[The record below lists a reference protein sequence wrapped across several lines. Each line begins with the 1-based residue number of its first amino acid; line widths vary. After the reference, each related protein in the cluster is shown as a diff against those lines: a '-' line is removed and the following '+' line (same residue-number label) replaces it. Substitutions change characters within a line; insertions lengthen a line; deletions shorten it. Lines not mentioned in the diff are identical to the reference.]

1 MFDATKLPVSLVE
14 LFQMGYE
21 SISEE
26 WQRLPAAVFAHGL
39 HLKSD
44 EFTKLGLPIPIVG
57 TFSEELALKIY
68 KQNYDYLTLIK
79 DIKIVGKQAAFSALI
94 NYIIATVHR
103 FFYNPSKD
111 EDEKLYE
118 VKTRKILLYSNII
131 ASTSNIIYISFTG
144 INNLDLGGLL
154 VTLYRIVSD
163 VSYITKIKKEFV
175 EAELNKKYQNQ
186 LDNLDKEINQILENL
201 HFKDLK

>member
-1 MFDATKLPVSLVE
+1 MKL
-14 LFQMGYE
+14 
-21 SISEE
+21 
-26 WQRLPAAVFAHGL
+26 
-39 HLKSD
+39 
-44 EFTKLGLPIPIVG
+44 KL
-57 TFSEELALKIY
+57 
-68 KQNYDYLTLIK
+68 
-79 DIKIVGKQAAFSALI
+79 
-94 NYIIATVHR
+94 
-103 FFYNPSKD
+103 
-111 EDEKLYE
+111 
-118 VKTRKILLYSNII
+118 LLYSNII
-131 ASTSNIIYISFTG
+131 ASTSNIIYTSFTG